1 MLTRLNKTKFRL
13 CPADR
18 EAYGGPEWVVFDPD
32 ALVDLPGSELEQ
44 METATGFRIAWF
56 WLPSLRISA
65 RGQRA
70 ALWVARRQAGLG
82 DDWNDCDP
90 KILAADAVI
99 ITDSAE
105 AGEGGDADPP
115 VLDRPAAS
123 DAGPPAGPET
133 GSPAG
138 SPVGP

>member
-1 MLTRLNKTKFRL
+1 MLTRLNKTRFRL
-13 CPADR
+13 CPDDR
-18 EAYGGPEWVVFDPD
+18 EKYGGPEWVVFDPD

-44 METATGFRIAWF
+44 MEVATGFRIAWF

-70 ALWVARRQAGLG
+70 ALWIARRQAGLV
-82 DDWNDCDP
+82 DDWNEFDP

-99 ITDSAE
+99 VTDD
-105 AGEGGDADPP
+105 AGAEGGDADPP
-115 VLDRPAAS
+115 ERDQPA
-123 DAGPPAGPET
+123 DAAPGPET

-138 SPVGP
+138 SADGP